1 MNLAALEF
9 PRELPAFL
17 LVFHSF
23 LRILLGRI
31 SRGDYATSRRVTCSQ
46 ELQQAIH
53 YSHSFFDDVLVVE
66 PVVVEEVEQNIEHVE
81 LDHEL
86 CFEGIGLANQ
96 FVLDNVQN
104 PKIMFLIVHVVGTNL
119 LLEEVSELARK
130 VLEVLRKLA
139 RISIHIHIN
148 LTTLSILS
156 FTQWRIVLI
165 IHIKDL
171 VIIQIIF

>member
-1 MNLAALEF
+1 VNLAASEF
-9 PRELPAFL
+9 PRELSAFL
-17 LVFHSF
+17 LVFHGF

-31 SRGDYATSRRVTCSQ
+31 SRGDHATSRRAPCSQ

-86 CFEGIGLANQ
+86 GFEGIGLANQ
-96 FVLDNVQN
+96 FILDNVQN
-104 PKIMFLIVHVVGTNL
+104 PKIMLLIMHVVGADL

-130 VLEVLRKLA
+130 VLEVLRELA
-139 RISIHIHIN
+139 RIAIHIHIN
-148 LTTLSILS
+148 LPI
-156 FTQWRIVLI
+156 
-165 IHIKDL
+165 
-171 VIIQIIF
+171 